1 MTYLVCFLQQV
12 HSNQSSIDGSV
23 QPSPVSLGTMQS
35 SSFILALA
43 ARLDAAENT
52 IALVNVTTAPA
63 SPNADQKELQVFSL
77 TVAVGRGAP
86 SATETSLEN
95 GTELETWHIVLI
107 FLSSSVALLLLFLI
121 ILLLVHKRKHG
132 SYFSKKP
139 VKGHTN
145 PGYASSQLRL
155 EKLEVIVYNHS

>member
-1 MTYLVCFLQQV
+1 
-12 HSNQSSIDGSV
+12 
-23 QPSPVSLGTMQS
+23 MQS
-35 SSFILALA
+35 SSCIVVLA

-52 IALVNVTTAPA
+52 IALVNVTTAPE
-63 SPNADQKELQVFSL
+63 SPNADLKELQVFSL
-77 TVAVGRGAP
+77 TVAVGDRAP
-86 SATETSLEN
+86 SATENSLEN
-95 GTELETWHIVLI
+95 GTKLETWHIVLI
-107 FLSSSVALLLLFLI
+107 FLSSSVFLLVLILI
-121 ILLLVHKRKHG
+121 ILLLVHKRKHD